1 MWQGA
6 TALGE
11 AAAAASRTIRV
22 HGDAFAYTTI
32 LRVPLYGRT
41 F

>member
-11 AAAAASRTIRV
+11 AAASRTIRV